1 MGASATAS
9 FQVGRPVGN
18 SLYWITS
25 FISNSN
31 GPTTEGQT
39 QSGHNPRLIKVLH
52 ILDSLN
58 RGGAETMEL
67 DLCRN
72 AAANG
77 LDLTFV
83 ATGGGDL
90 EQEFRNSGVDFIRLN
105 RRLPVDLRLVS
116 KLRRIIK
123 ERHISVAH
131 SHQPV
136 EALHLYLATRGSD
149 VKCVLTLHGVYA
161 GTKNDLALKFVLPR
175 MDARVVL
182 GKDLA
187 AWLAKEQGIDTNLS
201 FVRINNGVDPARLL
215 STRRTL
221 RTELGLAEDATLLG
235 MIANFYAD
243 RRKDQLTVCKALP
256 KLFARHP
263 EAQFVFV
270 GNSSEAPHLFADCI
284 SLCGDQNISD
294 RVHFLGK
301 RSDIPDVL
309 NSLDLFVLSSRW
321 EGSPISVIEAM
332 MAGVP
337 TVLSDIAP
345 LKEVS
350 GDGEFAVLFHTGDA
364 DDLASKL
371 IQAADDREYRARLAA
386 SAKQWAVGRFGIEEH
401 IANLLRLYGSLL
413 S

>member
-1 MGASATAS
+1 MA
-9 FQVGRPVGN
+9 
-18 SLYWITS
+18 
-25 FISNSN
+25 
-31 GPTTEGQT
+31 
-39 QSGHNPRLIKVLH
+39 KVLH

-72 AAANG
+72 AAANR

-90 EQEFRNSGVDFIRLN
+90 EQEFHNSGVDFIRFN
-105 RRLPVDLRLVS
+105 RRLPVDLRLAS
-116 KLRRIIK
+116 RLRQLIK
-123 ERHISVAH
+123 ERGIGVVHC
-131 SHQPV
+131 HQPV

-149 VKCVLTLHGVYA
+149 VKRVLTLHGVYA
-161 GTKNDLALKFVLPR
+161 GAKNDLALKFVLPR

-187 AWLAKEQGIDTNLS
+187 AWLVKEQGIDANLG
-201 FVRINNGVDPARLL
+201 FVRINNGVDSARLL

-221 RTELGLAEDATLLG
+221 RSELGLADNATLLG

-256 KLFARHP
+256 KLFARNP
-263 EAQFVFV
+263 TAQFVFV
-270 GNSSEAPHLFADCI
+270 GSSAGAQTLFDECVD
-284 SLCGDQNISD
+284 LCRQQKISD
-294 RVHFLGK
+294 RVHFLGQ
-301 RSDIPDVL
+301 RADIPDVL

-321 EGSPISVIEAM
+321 EGSPIAVMEAM
-332 MAGVP
+332 MMGIP
-337 TVLSDIAP
+337 TVLSDIEP

-350 GDGEFAVLFHTGDA
+350 GGGKYAVLFGEGDA

-371 IQAADDREYRARLAA
+371 IQLAGEPETCSRLAGEA
-386 SAKQWAVGRFGIEEH
+386 RQWAMSQFSIESH
-401 IANLLRLYGSLL
+401 ISNLKQLYSALSEPPALAGGS
-413 S
+413 